1 MQLGNLEA
9 YLETELQYPIE
20 LESVLDRIGALEVEA
35 PNESD
40 TDTVAAILGP
50 LGSDRYNSAQ
60 ELLETILGNLSEEY
74 IGRKFYDDRGGN
86 HLEVAAGPRDEADIS
101 F

>member
-20 LESVLDRIGALEVEA
+20 LDSVLDRIGTTEVEA
-35 PNESD
+35 PNTTDSESI
-40 TDTVAAILGP
+40 ASILEP
-50 LGSDRYNSAQ
+50 LGRDSYNSAT
-60 ELLETILGNLSEEY
+60 ELLETILGNLSDEY
-74 IGRKFYDDRGGN
+74 IGRKFYDDRGAN
-86 HLEVAAGPRDEADIS
+86 HPDIQPAPRDEVDIS